1 MLLPSMCVD
10 KADILIPTDIAQ
22 QLADRTSLHDLSI
35 CHANVLGKVPDY
47 ANSFYLFGLIH

>member
-35 CHANVLGKVPDY
+35 CHANVLGKVPDD